1 MAVEPAAAPV
11 GLGQASGQQFIGELI
26 LPHDRMLALA
36 PAGSFGAFG
45 VDPHLKAS
53 IHTDQEEYKHFLRI
67 RK

>member
-1 MAVEPAAAPV
+1 MAVGPAAAAV

-26 LPHDRMLALA
+26 LPHELMLALA

-45 VDPHLKAS
+45 VDLHLKES
-53 IHTDQEEYKHFLRI
+53 IHTDKEECKPFLRI

>member
-11 GLGQASGQQFIGELI
+11 GLGQAPGQQLIGELI
-26 LPHDRMLALA
+26 LPHELMFALA

-45 VDPHLKAS
+45 VDLHLKAS
-53 IHTDQEEYKHFLRI
+53 IHTDNEECKPFLRI